1 MTNDLYC
8 VTVYDGECYYDTAL
22 DELLIYGYE
31 QAHAAGEYL
40 KLYYHHDYGYKYID
54 ISVVKATVSNEDY
67 ISKLV
72 EYEDKLAKQKR
83 AKHEELMHDDLAHIK
98 ELIKAYEDDYGVK
111 PEL

>member
-8 VTVYDGECYYDTAL
+8 VAIYDSDSYYDTEL

-40 KLYYHHDYGYKYID
+40 KLCYQHEYGYKY
-54 ISVVKATVSNEDY
+54 VEVSITKPTIYDEDY
-67 ISKLV
+67 ISKL
-72 EYEDKLAKQKR
+72 EDYEDKLAKQKHTE
-83 AKHEELMHDDLAHIK
+83 HEALMNDDLAHIK